1 MTIHSNLKTLRLSR
15 GMTQQQAA
23 DQLHL
28 TRQAVSGYE
37 TGRTRPDVETLLRFA
52 ELYGTYLDTIL
63 YGGSRELKARRR
75 LKAAAGTVPVLLVL
89 LTTAASALM
98 WTANRFYAV
107 PPGGLTAEGREIFAV
122 RQKLMGVWELLDAAV
137 LTAALAGGLVLL
149 VLSLLCRPPISAGR
163 KLLYTAALVA
173 ALLPVPLLLG
183 GTDPVYGMANY
194 LITPFLALCR
204 LLLFLLV
211 SVIADALRQRRDTAR
226 QRT

>member
-1 MTIHSNLKTLRLSR
+1 MTHYEMAEKLS
-15 GMTQQQAA
+15 
-23 DQLHL
+23 
-28 TRQAVSGYE
+28 E
-37 TGRTRPDVETLLRFA
+37 
-52 ELYGTYLDTIL
+52 
-63 YGGSRELKARRR
+63 K
-75 LKAAAGTVPVLLVL
+75 
-89 LTTAASALM
+89 
-98 WTANRFYAV
+98 
-107 PPGGLTAEGREIFAV
+107 
-122 RQKLMGVWELLDAAV
+122 MGVSLEKATEALEACDWELLDAAV